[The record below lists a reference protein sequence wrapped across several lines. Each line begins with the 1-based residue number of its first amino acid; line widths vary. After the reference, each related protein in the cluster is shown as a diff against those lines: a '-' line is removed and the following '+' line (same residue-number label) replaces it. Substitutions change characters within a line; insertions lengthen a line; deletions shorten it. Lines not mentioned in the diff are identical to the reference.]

1 MVGIEYPTGRVD
13 SLDLNV
19 GVAALAE
26 ETATGLNEATSITP
40 AKAVISLDLFFT
52 YSLLIART

>member
-1 MVGIEYPTGRVD
+1 
-13 SLDLNV
+13 LNV

-26 ETATGLNEATSITP
+26 EIATGLNEAASITP